1 MDDMI
6 ATLLRLAGRRP
17 AVPAE
22 ITSRVRT
29 AVHDEWLQQTRSR
42 SRMRWIGVA
51 AALVIA
57 IATATL
63 MMTMTKHAPQATA
76 AKAIVATVQSINGGA
91 ISDRGLIESG
101 ATILAGQSVET
112 AQSAAASLQWGRA
125 TLRLAGGTRV
135 RFDSARRVSLDRGTL
150 FVASAH
156 EHGLVV
162 QTPLGAITDVGTEFE
177 VRLEGGHVRVRVR
190 EGRVDLRSQT
200 ATAGTELDADANH
213 VVARPISRTGDE
225 WEWIVRAAP
234 PLRLEG
240 RRLREVVGVAAREK
254 GLSVAWPK
262 NAGDPLLHGGVPLA
276 PDEAMDA
283 ALAASGL
290 TSRVNNDQ
298 LVIERKR

>member
-22 ITSRVRT
+22 ITNRVRA

-57 IATATL
+57 ITAATV
-63 MMTMTKHAPQATA
+63 MTTTKHAPQATA
-76 AKAIVATVQSINGGA
+76 AKVIVATVQSINGGA
-91 ISDRGLIESG
+91 VSDRGLIESG

-112 AQSAAASLQWGRA
+112 AQSAAASLQWGRS

-150 FVASAH
+150 FVASSH

-162 QTPLGAITDVGTEFE
+162 QTPLGSVTDIGTEFE

-200 ATAGTELDADANH
+200 ASAGTELDADASH
-213 VVARPISRTGDE
+213 IVARQISRTGDE

-240 RRLREVVGVAAREK
+240 RRLREVVGEGAREK

-262 NAGDPLLHGGVPLA
+262 NAGDPLLHGNVPLA